1 MSAES
6 QYRFPPGPETNLL
19 WSALRRLR
27 PANPLKLFPHL
38 AEKYGDAVHYQ
49 VGSNHFVLLSHPDY
63 VREILI
69 VQQDNFI
76 KERTMQRSRMLLG
89 EGMLTAE
96 GALHRQ
102 QRQAAQPAFHRRQ
115 IPEYAE
121 TMVSRAAALS
131 HHWQDGIC
139 IDVSREMM
147 VLTFGIVAKTLF
159 GTEIDEE
166 VQELADAI
174 NSIMALYNF
183 LVLTP
188 AVELLVHLLLPMTKR
203 FAQARDRLDATVYR
217 MIQSHR
223 AKVQCAAESL
233 TVESRLGE
241 KNGDL
246 LSMMLADNPTSSV
259 QRDRQLRDEVI
270 TIFLAGYETVAN
282 ALAWTW
288 YLLSQNPDAAWR
300 LHEEIDSVLG
310 GRLPTS
316 EDVQKLKYTDM
327 VFSESMRLF
336 PPTWTMGRK
345 ALDDFHLGPFFL
357 PAGTTVLISQWVMHR
372 DARYFSDPLRFQPER
387 FAPESKREHLR
398 FSYFPFGAGL
408 RQCIGESFA
417 RMEGVLLLATLAQSR
432 KLRLVPDHQVEP
444 APLITL
450 RPKYGMQMHIERRHA
465 SHCES
470 LSF

>member
-1 MSAES
+1 MAANS

-27 PANPLKLFPHL
+27 PANPLNLFPHL
-38 AEKYGDAVHYQ
+38 AKKYGDAVHYQ

-69 VQQDNFI
+69 MQQDNFV

-96 GALHRQ
+96 GSLHRQ
-102 QRQAAQPAFHRRQ
+102 QRQAAQPAFHRRR

-121 TMVSRAAALS
+121 TMVSRSAWLS
-131 HHWQDGIC
+131 RQWQDGAC

-147 VLTFGIVAKTLF
+147 VLTLGIVAKTLF
-159 GTEIDEE
+159 GTEIDKE

-188 AVELLVHLLLPMTKR
+188 AVELLVHLPLPMTKR
-203 FAQARDRLDATVYR
+203 FTRARDRLNATVYR

-223 AKVQCAAESL
+223 AKVQCAAEGL
-233 TVESRLGE
+233 TVEPGLGE
-241 KNGDL
+241 NTGDL
-246 LSMMLADNPTSSV
+246 LSMMLAENPTSNAR
-259 QRDRQLRDEVI
+259 RDRQLRDEVI

-288 YLLSQNPDAAWR
+288 YLLSQNPDAERR
-300 LHEEIDSVLG
+300 LREEIDSVLG

-316 EDVQKLKYTDM
+316 EDLQKLNYTEM

-345 ALDDFHLGPFFL
+345 ALDDFHLGPYFL
-357 PAGTTVLISQWVMHR
+357 PAGTTVLMSQWEMHR
-372 DARYFSDPLRFQPER
+372 AARYFPDPLRFAPER
-387 FAPESKREHLR
+387 FAPESKKEHLR

-417 RMEGVLLLATLAQSR
+417 RMEGVLLLATLAQDW
-432 KLRLVPDHQVEP
+432 KLRLVPGHQVEP

-450 RPKYGMQMHIERRHA
+450 RPKYGMRMSLERRNVRLLRA
-465 SHCES
+465 DIA
-470 LSF
+470 

>member
-1 MSAES
+1 MVANS

-63 VREILI
+63 LREILI
-69 VQQDNFI
+69 VQQDNFV

-96 GALHRQ
+96 GSLHRQ
-102 QRQAAQPAFHRRQ
+102 QRQAAQPAFHRRR

-121 TMVSRAAALS
+121 TMISRSAALS
-131 HHWQDGIC
+131 RQWQDGAR

-147 VLTFGIVAKTLF
+147 VLTLGIVAETLF

-166 VQELADAI
+166 VQDLADAI
-174 NSIMALYNF
+174 NGIMALYNF

-188 AVELLVHLLLPMTKR
+188 AVELLVHLPLPMTKR
-203 FAQARDRLDATVYR
+203 FTRARDRLDATVYR

-223 AKVQCAAESL
+223 AKVRCMAEGL
-233 TVESRLGE
+233 TVEPGSG
-241 KNGDL
+241 KNNGDL
-246 LSMMLADNPTSSV
+246 LSMMLANTQTSMPK
-259 QRDRQLRDEVI
+259 QDRRLRDEVI

-282 ALAWTW
+282 ALTWTW
-288 YLLSQNPDAAWR
+288 YLLSQNPDAERR

-316 EDVQKLKYTDM
+316 EDTAEVEIHGHGFFGID
-327 VFSESMRLF
+327 
-336 PPTWTMGRK
+336 
-345 ALDDFHLGPFFL
+345 ALVSAHVDDGP
-357 PAGTTVLISQWVMHR
+357 Q
-372 DARYFSDPLRFQPER
+372 
-387 FAPESKREHLR
+387 
-398 FSYFPFGAGL
+398 GAG
-408 RQCIGESFA
+408 
-417 RMEGVLLLATLAQSR
+417 
-432 KLRLVPDHQVEP
+432 
-444 APLITL
+444 
-450 RPKYGMQMHIERRHA
+450 
-465 SHCES
+465 
-470 LSF
+470 